1 MIALDFSKAFD
12 SVRHSAVLEKYSL
25 LNIPDNIYNWVESF
39 FRDHQH
45 CNRFG
50 DAVSQFRTIMASV
63 IQGSG
68 IGPVS
73 FVVTASD
80 LHPITPGNFMIKY
93 ADDTYLI
100 VPAFNSQSCSAEIA
114 HIEDWARENNLTL
127 NRFKSAEIVF
137 VSPRSR
143 RAVVIPPL
151 FVPGLA
157 RVESIK
163 ALGVTISR
171 RFSVTQHVDNLLAA
185 CARTLF
191 ALRTLRNHGLPTSAI
206 HAVFQATV
214 IAKLCY
220 ASPAWWGF
228 TSAADRGRLVAFV
241 RRSAR
246 LGYRDDTAKTLSSLC
261 DEADSRLFTH
271 IITNPRYLIYSLL
284 SPIRDQHYLLRE
296 RSHNRELP
304 FRTSALSDKNF
315 MMRVLYKDMG
325 LSQSSLAA

>member
-1 MIALDFSKAFD
+1 MD
-12 SVRHSAVLEKYSL
+12 HAVLSTSADL
-25 LNIPDNIYNWVESF
+25 LVDDESF

-45 CNRFG
+45 CTRFG

-228 TSAADRGRLVAFV
+228 TSAADRSRLVAAFV
-241 RRSAR
+241 RRSAP
-246 LGYRDDTAKTLSSLC
+246 LGYRDDTVKTLSILY
-261 DEADSRLFTH
+261 DEADSRHFTH
-271 IITNPRYLIYSLL
+271 IITNPRHLIYSLPPL
-284 SPIRDQHYLLRE
+284 IRDQHYLLRE
-296 RSHNRELP
+296 RSHNRSGHQHSVTKTL
-304 FRTSALSDKNF
+304 
-315 MMRVLYKDMG
+315 
-325 LSQSSLAA
+325 